1 MEKKDNFFRAN
12 RLVLSV
18 NLLVDFFLIAGY
30 LVEIVKGLRSPVIVI
45 PFILFIVISAGMMI
59 WVYKADR
66 NSKVLKNIAVVSFF
80 IIYIYAM
87 FTSTRILTHLYIYP
101 VIITYMLY
109 LDIKLIKYVSVGVG
123 ITNVAYVIY
132 MVAVKHQISASL
144 STDYTIQLLTMMAIV
159 AALILGTKII
169 KTNNE
174 EQLAFINESAL
185 KQENMLKDV
194 LKVGNVL
201 DKNCDEVFVCIE
213 NIEQSGENMQHAITN
228 IAEAMEQ
235 TVISVEKQKNLTKDI
250 QDAIQ
255 KTSDDTLEMNK
266 ASGETA
272 VLLKNGKQVMD
283 DLSDKTVVFT
293 QNSNMVYE
301 AMMEVEEQ
309 TKKIQSIIESITSI
323 AEQTNILSLNAAIES
338 ARAGEAGKGFAVVA
352 NEVRNLSSQTNDS
365 AQDITRI
372 IHILLKSIDKC
383 TSAMK
388 EFRSISAQQAELIER
403 TQNIF
408 NETHTSVDKMK
419 NNADGVAEKVA
430 YILKSNTDIVRRI
443 DEISALSEE
452 TMAGV
457 EETNSTIENNATY
470 IKDTKS
476 LAKQMVDT
484 SNSMKKYL

>member
-213 NIEQSGENMQHAITN
+213 NIEQSGENMKHAITN

-293 QNSNMVYE
+293 QNSDMVYE

-352 NEVRNLSSQTNDS
+352 NEVRNLSNQTNDS

-372 IHILLKSIDKC
+372 IDILLQSVDKC

-419 NNADGVAEKVA
+419 NNADEVAEKVA